1 MVAVDAHQLRVRL
14 GKVQRHE
21 RRVHVGLGKK
31 DAGRDFKVLL
41 LEFLEAETVPLA
53 ILFAYLGATSFSD
66 CFDVVFTM
74 LVLILYLIC

>member
-1 MVAVDAHQLRVRL
+1 MEPSQSDYCGCANLLPSIVLLKMNEV
-14 GKVQRHE
+14 
-21 RRVHVGLGKK
+21 
-31 DAGRDFKVLL
+31 AGRDFKVLL